1 MWLFVQLLARIRGN
15 LKNFTC
21 SYLFLYYWLLCTL
34 WLIVD
39 LEQGDFNQE
48 YINGE
53 YATPIW
59 GVNTA
64 LAKDDVRSRCRL
76 VVNII
81 K

>member
-1 MWLFVQLLARIRGN
+1 MCGIAMARV
-15 LKNFTC
+15 
-21 SYLFLYYWLLCTL
+21 YLN
-34 WLIVD
+34 
-39 LEQGDFNQE
+39 GE
-48 YINGE
+48 YE

-64 LAKDDVRSRCRL
+64 LAKDDVQSRIL